1 MAEMEVHMNSMYRTV
16 GDVSQWDETKE
27 DGVLLLALQE
37 HALEFVRRWR
47 IEGQANL
54 VAQMENSIRLNVAFL
69 HTLESGDR
77 VLARESL
84 DRMDQARRRCHA
96 DFG

>member
-1 MAEMEVHMNSMYRTV
+1 MNSMYRTV

-96 DFG
+96 ACLRR